1 MFEQSEEQMNASS
14 SLINKNTMK
23 VTDILL
29 EADSPEDLKRK
40 RDEIKRRREE
50 RDAKSKEAATNSA
63 AEAEAKRKEAED
75 KRRADV
81 RKGRKADVIKK
92 QYQKDNPIKSKVRT
106 VFGKPFDP
114 NTAGKDLVSQLE
126 ARRSQYKNVIK
137 PAAKVA
143 KFSGLLYFIG
153 VLGVSIVE
161 VWDWHDDRR
170 VVKIHYKNKAI
181 TKHQYDYLME
191 YYNYRGAKIIIPAA
205 AAALTYGFTRLMKV
219 SWAATLRLFGGASLA
234 IPGAGWV
241 TAAIT
246 VATAFGVEYLMQ
258 TDWFKNSVEKYF
270 FNWLAELFMGVS
282 EQDSADIAQD
292 IRTQLSADTEK
303 AQARFRELMLKAEAA
318 N

>member
-1 MFEQSEEQMNASS
+1 MFEHSEEQMNASS

-50 RDAKSKEAATNSA
+50 REAKSKEAEASA
-63 AEAEAKRKEAED
+63 DADRRAEVR
-75 KRRADV
+75 KRRE
-81 RKGRKADVIKK
+81 ADVIKK

-114 NTAGKDLVSQLE
+114 KTAGKDLVSQLE
-126 ARRSQYKNVIK
+126 ARRSQYKAALK
-137 PAAKVA
+137 PVA
-143 KFSGLLYFIG
+143 KMAKFAKFIPLIG
-153 VLGVSIVE
+153 YLGVSLAE
-161 VWDWHDDRR
+161 LWDLLDDRR
-170 VVKIHYKNKAI
+170 AATIYYEKGSI
-181 TKHQYDYLME
+181 TKRQYDYLME
-191 YYNYRGAKIIIPAA
+191 YYWWRGSKVLIPIAAGKLMQGTIGIISVMGGT
-205 AAALTYGFTRLMKV
+205 ALRF
-219 SWAATLRLFGGASLA
+219 FGVASA
-234 IPGAGWV
+234 VPGAGWI
-241 TAAIT
+241 AAAASVI
-246 VATAFGVEYLMQ
+246 AMIGVEYLMQ

>member
-50 RDAKSKEAATNSA
+50 REAKSKEAEAN
-63 AEAEAKRKEAED
+63 AEAKRKETAASAD
-75 KRRADV
+75 ADRRAEV
-81 RKGRKADVIKK
+81 RKDRKADVVKK
-92 QYQKDNPIKSKVRT
+92 QYQKDNPVKSRVRAI
-106 VFGKPFDP
+106 FGKPFDP
-114 NTAGKDLVSQLE
+114 KTAGKDLVSQLE

-137 PAAKVA
+137 PAAKMA
-143 KFSGLLYFIG
+143 KFAKFIKFTG
-153 VLGVSIVE
+153 ILGVGLVE
-161 VWDWHDDRR
+161 YWDWLDDDRAATLY
-170 VVKIHYKNKAI
+170 YKNGAI
-181 TKHQYDYLME
+181 TKRQYDYLVE
-191 YYNYRGAKIIIPAA
+191 YYKWRGLKVIIPIAA
-205 AAALTYGFTRLMKV
+205 GKLLTGFISIMTVMGAAALRLIGV
-219 SWAATLRLFGGASLA
+219 AAVA
-234 IPGAGWV
+234 IPGAGWIG
-241 TAAIT
+241 AAASVI
-246 VATAFGVEYLMQ
+246 AMFGVEYLMQ

-270 FNWLAELFMGVS
+270 FNWLAELAMGVS

-292 IRTQLSADTEK
+292 IRTQLSAETGK

>member
-50 RDAKSKEAATNSA
+50 REAKSKEAEAN
-63 AEAEAKRKEAED
+63 AEAKRKETAASAD
-75 KRRADV
+75 ADRRAEV
-81 RKGRKADVIKK
+81 RKDRKADVVKK
-92 QYQKDNPIKSKVRT
+92 QYQKDNPVKSRVRAI
-106 VFGKPFDP
+106 FGKPFDP
-114 NTAGKDLVSQLE
+114 KTAGKDLVSQLE

-137 PAAKVA
+137 PAAKMA
-143 KFSGLLYFIG
+143 KFAKFITFIG
-153 VLGVSIVE
+153 VLGVSLVE
-161 VWDWHDDRR
+161 LWDWYDDRR
-170 VVKIHYKNKAI
+170 AATIYYKNEAI
-181 TKHQYDYLME
+181 TKRQYDYLME
-191 YYNYRGAKIIIPAA
+191 YYNYRGLKIIIPLTAGILLKGFVRVMSVTG
-205 AAALTYGFTRLMKV
+205 AAALRLV
-219 SWAATLRLFGGASLA
+219 GGAGMA
-234 IPGAGWV
+234 IPGAGWI
-241 TAAIT
+241 AAAASVI
-246 VATAFGVEYLMQ
+246 AMFGVEYLMQ

-282 EQDSADIAQD
+282 EQDSEEVAQD
-292 IRTQLSADTEK
+292 IRTQLSAETEK

>member
-1 MFEQSEEQMNASS
+1 M
-14 SLINKNTMK
+14 
-23 VTDILL
+23 
-29 EADSPEDLKRK
+29 
-40 RDEIKRRREE
+40 
-50 RDAKSKEAATNSA
+50 
-63 AEAEAKRKEAED
+63 
-75 KRRADV
+75 
-81 RKGRKADVIKK
+81 
-92 QYQKDNPIKSKVRT
+92 
-106 VFGKPFDP
+106 FGKPFDP

-153 VLGVSIVE
+153 VLGVGLVE
-161 VWDWHDDRR
+161 LWDWWDDRR
-170 VVKIHYKNKAI
+170 AAYIYYKNKAI
-181 TKHQYDYLME
+181 TKRQYDYLME

-219 SWAATLRLFGGASLA
+219 SWAAGLRLFGGASLA

-241 TAAIT
+241 TAVAT
-246 VATAFGVEYLMQ
+246 VAAAFGVEYLMQ

>member
-219 SWAATLRLFGGASLA
+219 SWAAGLRLFGGASLA

-241 TAAIT
+241 TAVAT
-246 VATAFGVEYLMQ
+246 VAAAFGVEYLMQ

>member
-161 VWDWHDDRR
+161 VWDWWDDRR
-170 VVKIHYKNKAI
+170 AAYIYYKNKAI
-181 TKHQYDYLME
+181 TKRQYDYLME

-219 SWAATLRLFGGASLA
+219 SWAAGLRLFGGASLA

-241 TAAIT
+241 TAVAT
-246 VATAFGVEYLMQ
+246 VAAAFGVEYLMQ

-282 EQDSADIAQD
+282 EQDSEDIAQD
-292 IRTQLSADTEK
+292 IRTQLSAETEK
-303 AQARFRELMLKAEAA
+303 AQPR
-318 N
+318 

>member
-50 RDAKSKEAATNSA
+50 RDAKSKEAEAN
-63 AEAEAKRKEAED
+63 AEAKRKETAASAD
-75 KRRADV
+75 ADRRAAVRKRRESDV
-81 RKGRKADVIKK
+81 VKK
-92 QYQKDNPIKSKVRT
+92 LYQNENPVKSRVRAI
-106 VFGKPFDP
+106 FGKPFDP
-114 NTAGKDLVSQLE
+114 KTTDKDLVSQLE
-126 ARRSQYKNVIK
+126 SRRSQYKAALK
-137 PAAKVA
+137 PVA
-143 KFSGLLYFIG
+143 KIAKFTGVLYFIG
-153 VLGVSIVE
+153 VLGVSLVE
-161 VWDWHDDRR
+161 YWDWWDDRR
-170 VVKIHYKNKAI
+170 AAYIYYKNGAI
-181 TKHQYDYLME
+181 TKRQYDYLMK
-191 YYNYRGAKIIIPAA
+191 YYDYRGLKIIIPAA
-205 AAALTYGFTRLMKV
+205 AGVLTYGFVKLMTVMKV
-219 SWAATLRLFGGASLA
+219 AALRMFGVAGMA
-234 IPGAGWV
+234 IPGAGWI

-246 VATAFGVEYLMQ
+246 VAAAFGVEYLMQ

-270 FNWLAELFMGVS
+270 FNWLAELAMGVS